1 MGKFVIGSS
10 VDGYRVLVESFK
22 GEVLAMSPFYESEE
36 KATETIKL
44 VKILIPNVKV
54 YDETKGGHVLS
65 KAPRFVIYRDSND
78 MYHFALEGGNA
89 VGLLSSPAYTS
100 FGYCVQMISNL
111 RSI

>member
-36 KATETIKL
+36 KATEAIKL

-78 MYHFALEGGNA
+78 MYHFALEDGNA